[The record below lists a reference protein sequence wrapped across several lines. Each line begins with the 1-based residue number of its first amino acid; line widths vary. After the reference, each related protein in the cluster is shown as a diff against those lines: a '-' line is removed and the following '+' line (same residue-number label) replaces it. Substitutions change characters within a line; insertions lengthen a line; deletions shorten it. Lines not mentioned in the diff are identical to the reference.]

1 MRTREKLIILLIGAT
16 LILGALIFFAFQ
28 GNEVEANYF
37 RWLLADKFSRG
48 MSSPEGFVADEFPSG
63 TIFYGGLT
71 IFATIMTIVV
81 LKMVR
86 SGEIQALHQRLR
98 DLRREKHEAQSAL
111 EEQVWKGK
119 TERHAKDSVMRDLE
133 SSIEKIERLLS
144 ELSEKEGE
152 LKARDAEM
160 MALKTSAAEQAAA
173 ALLPGAD
180 RKLAEELRR
189 RNEILQAKDAAL
201 RDVEQRFAAR
211 SRLWENQF
219 REKDALLKEREGEL
233 RSIRSEI
240 VELNGRVGQLE
251 SARKRAE
258 ERLDQE
264 LRQKKQVLDA
274 EALARQAE
282 EKRLSETIRGLETQL
297 GERDKALRQRD
308 AEMSGMHRQLTE
320 LEAVKSRATNEIED
334 LSAKAQ
340 KDQQEK
346 ERALREVQQRMGIR
360 VHELEEEIGKRDLL
374 LQTRDDEL
382 KSLNMELKAVA
393 LRLSEAAA
401 AKVRTEEALQEGLK
415 KERQQHEAG
424 KLEYRQLEERYQ
436 AEIKLLKAHLSE
448 REEFLKR
455 RDEEVRSLE
464 QQTHQALRRLEES
477 SSARER
483 SEKSL
488 SETLEEQQRQKQAS
502 EAAARSLEQ
511 RYGEEVAALKKQL
524 RQHEEA
530 RKGREEENKALK
542 TQVASLAQQLAK
554 VGSAKEQ
561 AAQLLQ
567 QSLKK
572 EKATVQASDSA
583 VREIEEGFKSKIAA
597 LESQLAEHRDLVGNR
612 DTELGSLKAELLSL
626 SSKMSDL
633 AMAKER
639 AESLF
644 EDAIRQQE
652 EAAQS
657 KNASIKQLEEDL
669 NGKIWNLET
678 NLREKEELLNRR
690 ETEVS
695 GIKNQLAELATAKE
709 SAALK
714 LNEDLKEKDELLR
727 VKEAAL
733 SALEERFTAAV
744 HALENEV
751 RQKQEL
757 LGAREAEVKSLSAKL
772 HKQSEHLVDIE
783 SSKDNAARALEEELH
798 RANEMAQSQETA
810 LKVLDER
817 LTGRLQF
824 LQGQLSEKQNLL
836 AARDSE
842 VDALMGKV
850 GELTQKLGEIN
861 VERERSDRLLQ
872 EELRE
877 KTALL
882 ESNKSSIAELEERFS
897 GRIESLQRQIAERQ
911 KLLESSGAELGDL
924 RTELNA
930 MSERLNEAEAAK
942 VKLEGLLE
950 QERSSSDKGL
960 VPEPTYDENGN
971 ERGNGELRGVDTLM
985 SEREELL
992 KARDKLIQNLMSELK
1007 EKKTQLARQEIE
1019 VWKGIERRDAWKHR
1033 LAKVGIRLKD

>member
-1 MRTREKLIILLIGAT
+1 MRTREKLIILLVGGT

-28 GNEVEANYF
+28 DNEVEANYF
-37 RWLLADKFSRG
+37 RWLLADKLSRG
-48 MSSPEGFVADEFPSG
+48 MSSPEGFVSDEFPSG
-63 TIFYGGLT
+63 TIFYGGLA
-71 IFATIMTIVV
+71 IFASIMTIVV

-86 SGEIQALHQRLR
+86 SGEIQALRQRLR
-98 DLRREKHEAQSAL
+98 DLRREKHETQSAL

-160 MALKTSAAEQAAA
+160 MALKASAAEEAAA

-180 RKLAEELRR
+180 RRLGDELRR

-211 SRLWENQF
+211 SRLWENQL
-219 REKDALLKEREGEL
+219 REKDGLVKEREGEL
-233 RSIRSEI
+233 RSVRSEI
-240 VELNGRVGQLE
+240 VELNGRVDQLE

-274 EALARQAE
+274 EALARQTE
-282 EKRLSETIRGLETQL
+282 EKRLGETIRGLETQL

-308 AEMSGMHRQLTE
+308 AEMSGMRRQLTE
-320 LEAVKSRATNEIED
+320 LEAVKARTANEIED

-360 VHELEEEIGKRDLL
+360 VHELQEEIGKRDLL
-374 LQTRDDEL
+374 LQTRDDDL
-382 KSLNMELKAVA
+382 KSLNVELKAVA
-393 LRLSEAAA
+393 LRLSETAA

-424 KLEYRQLEERYQ
+424 KLEYRQLEERYHT
-436 AEIKLLKAHLSE
+436 EIKLLKAHLSE

-464 QQTHQALRRLEES
+464 QQTHQALRRLEEN
-477 SSARER
+477 SSAREQ

-488 SETLEEQQRQKQAS
+488 RETLEEQQRQKQAS

-567 QSLKK
+567 QSLK
-572 EKATVQASDSA
+572 EKAAVQASDSA
-583 VREIEEGFKSKIAA
+583 VREIEEGFKAKIAA
-597 LESQLAEHRDLVGNR
+597 LETQLAEHQDLVGSR

-626 SSKMSDL
+626 NSKMSDL
-633 AMAKER
+633 ATAKER

-644 EDAIRQQE
+644 EDAIRQQK

-657 KNASIKQLEEDL
+657 KNAGIKQLEEDL

-678 NLREKEELLNRR
+678 NLREKEELLHRR
-690 ETEVS
+690 EAEVS

-709 SAALK
+709 SAALT
-714 LNEDLKEKDELLR
+714 LHEDFRKKDELMQ

-744 HALENEV
+744 RALENEV
-751 RQKQEL
+751 REKQEL

-772 HKQSEHLVDIE
+772 YNQSEHLVDIE
-783 SSKDNAARALEEELH
+783 SSKDNAARALEEELR
-798 RANEMAQSQETA
+798 RANEVARSQETA
-810 LKVLDER
+810 LKALDER
-817 LTGRLQF
+817 LTGRLQS
-824 LQGQLSEKQNLL
+824 LQGQLSEKQDLL

-842 VDALMGKV
+842 VDALMAKV

-882 ESNKSSIAELEERFS
+882 DSNKSSIAELEERFS

-950 QERSSSDKGL
+950 QERSSSDKAL
-960 VPEPTYDENGN
+960 VSAPTFDENGD
-971 ERGNGELRGVDTLM
+971 ERANGELRGVDTLM

-992 KARDKLIQNLMSELK
+992 KARDKLIQNLMGELK
-1007 EKKTQLARQEIE
+1007 EKKTQLAKQEIE